1 MERKALKGGRLIEGA
16 YDDAEKLLEL
26 VFNDLSVKHFKPVPF
41 EVWKRLLAAPNA
53 GTFYED
59 RIQDEYPASA
69 APKLTSRPKIVEAS
83 DDPAALAKAKLA
95 ALFGKTE

>member
-16 YDDAEKLLEL
+16 YDDAEKLLEI

-53 GTFYED
+53 GTFM
-59 RIQDEYPASA
+59 
-69 APKLTSRPKIVEAS
+69 
-83 DDPAALAKAKLA
+83 
-95 ALFGKTE
+95 KTVFKMNIPLVLRQN